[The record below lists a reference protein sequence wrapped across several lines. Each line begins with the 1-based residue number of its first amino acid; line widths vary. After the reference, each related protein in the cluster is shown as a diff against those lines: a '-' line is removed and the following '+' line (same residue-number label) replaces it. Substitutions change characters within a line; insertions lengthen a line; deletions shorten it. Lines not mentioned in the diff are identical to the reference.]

1 MNRSRQ
7 FAYMTGL
14 NGGQGIDKVKGID
27 ELGDSNGFND
37 GTTSSGKNHPNVTY
51 INGLN
56 NNYRDAF
63 QGGMY
68 GTMYMGNP
76 DYVNPMNNLHNNI
89 GDRVMLEQTFDN
101 KIFIDTT
108 FKDYSKHP
116 EPFKFIVKFNSTDP
130 TTKIVSINIDDCTY
144 SYSKYIDGETEIVF
158 DRIFKNVKYV
168 NVNAMILPNCIDYKT
183 LNDGSYAPCGKKLA
197 NAAYKYLILKIDE
210 LKNGR
215 CFSNNQSLGK
225 EFFIMKKD
233 DDASHNNQI
242 WIPIYKNIGFFD
254 SQLKFVDRLTVEIC
268 DDKGKRL
275 CTTLDGKNYDFFADY
290 RKIIDMINHL
300 KHLNTNQTTNHT
312 TATIQCQRDEQ
323 INKLI
328 PKLKSLKII
337 TDYLAPELHL
347 TFNTLEPQ
355 IDTKPQFRH

>member
-1 MNRSRQ
+1 MNYSRQ
-7 FAYMTGL
+7 NAFMTGL
-14 NGGQGIDKVKGID
+14 NGGYGIEKIQGID
-27 ELGDSNGFND
+27 ELGDANGFND
-37 GTTSSGKNHPNVTY
+37 GTTSSGKNHPNATY
-51 INGLN
+51 INGQN
-56 NNYRDAF
+56 SNYRDAF

-68 GTMYMGNP
+68 GTVYMGNP

-89 GDRVMLEQTFDN
+89 GERVMLEQTFDN
-101 KIFIDTT
+101 KIFIDTA

-116 EPFKFIVKFNSTDP
+116 EPFRFVVKFNGKDP
-130 TTKIVSINIDDCTY
+130 KTKNVSVNVDDETY
-144 SYSKYIDGETEIVF
+144 CYPKYIEGDTEIVF

-168 NVNAMILPNCIDYKT
+168 NVNAMILPNYIDYKEQK
-183 LNDGSYAPCGKKLA
+183 DGSYVPSGKKLA
-197 NAAYKYLILKIDE
+197 NAAYKYLILKIEE

-215 CFSNNQSLGK
+215 CYSNNQSLGK

-233 DDASHNNQI
+233 DDVSFNNQI
-242 WIPIYKNIGFFD
+242 WIPIYKNVGYFD

-275 CTTLDGKNYDFFADY
+275 CTTLNGENFDFFAEY
-290 RKIIDMINHL
+290 RKTIDLIKHL
-300 KHLNTNQTTNHT
+300 KNLKTDR
-312 TATIQCQRDEQ
+312 ADEQ
-323 INKLI
+323 IDLLI

-337 TDYLAPELHL
+337 TDYLSPELHL

>member
-7 FAYMTGL
+7 AAFMTGL
-14 NGGQGIDKVKGID
+14 NGAGTSFKGID
-27 ELGDSNGFND
+27 ELCDSNG
-37 GTTSSGKNHPNVTY
+37 P
-51 INGLN
+51 
-56 NNYRDAF
+56 YRDAF

-68 GTMYMGNP
+68 GTVYMGNP
-76 DYVNPMNNLHNNI
+76 DYMNPMNNLHNNI

-101 KIFIDTT
+101 KIFIDTS

-116 EPFKFIVKFNSTDP
+116 EPFKFIVKFNGTDP
-130 TTKIVSINIDDCTY
+130 TTKTISVNVNEESYC
-144 SYSKYIDGETEIVF
+144 YSKYIEGESEIVF

-168 NVNAMILPNCIDYKT
+168 NVNAMILPNCVDYKT
-183 LNDGSYAPCGKKLA
+183 TNDGSYIPCGKKLA
-197 NAAYKYLILKIDE
+197 NSAYKYLILKIDE

-242 WIPIYKNIGFFD
+242 WIPIHKNVGYFD

-290 RKIIDMINHL
+290 RKIIDVIKHL
-300 KHLNTNQTTNHT
+300 RHLNTNQ
-312 TATIQCQRDEQ
+312 ADEQ
-323 INKLI
+323 INALV

>member
-7 FAYMTGL
+7 VAYMTGTHGMD
-14 NGGQGIDKVKGID
+14 NVKGID
-27 ELGDSNGFND
+27 EMGESNGFNN
-37 GTTSSGKNHPNVTY
+37 GNKNYQNAPNVY
-51 INGLN
+51 GQ
-56 NNYRDAF
+56 NYNASLG
-63 QGGMY
+63 QGGMF
-68 GTMYMGNP
+68 GTVFMGNP

-101 KIFIDTT
+101 KIFIDTS

-116 EPFKFIVKFNSTDP
+116 EPFKFIVKFNATDP
-130 TTKIVSINIDDCTY
+130 TTKRISVTVDNDLYD
-144 SYSKYIDGETEIVF
+144 YSKYMDGETEIVF

-183 LNDGSYAPCGKKLA
+183 LENGSYVPCGKKLA
-197 NAAYKYLILKIDE
+197 NATYKYLILKIDE

-215 CFSNNQSLGK
+215 CYSNNQSLGK

-233 DDASHNNQI
+233 DDASCNNQI
-242 WIPIYKNIGFFD
+242 WIPIYKNIGYFD

-275 CTTLDGKNYDFFADY
+275 CTTLDGNNYDFFADY
-290 RKIIDMINHL
+290 RKTIDMIKHL
-300 KHLNTNQTTNHT
+300 KNVNTQQSNL
-312 TATIQCQRDEQ
+312 Q
-323 INKLI
+323 IESLV
-328 PKLKSLKII
+328 PKLKSLKLI

-355 IDTKPQFRH
+355 IDTKPMFRH